1 MRGNFGA
8 WLINHGYSTR
18 TVELYGGYVTRAAR
32 DLTEWRVTL
41 ARATFDHLYAW
52 WSTLPRSSSSRNGA
66 RHALIAF
73 YRYRG
78 RDDGAPAHRL
88 PRIPAP
94 EMLPRP
100 VDPLTYDEIRRAADR
115 LGGIHQI
122 LGALLADTGCRIGEA
137 RRARWHQFVLRG
149 DDPRWYI
156 EGKGSRRRGPKERG
170 VPVNE
175 HLRAALTAWRAQTDS
190 ADWLFA
196 SDRSATGYV
205 TRCTLARRLEE
216 ICLDAQVQRITP
228 HVVRHSVATIALDAT
243 GDLRA
248 VQEFLGHANPS
259 TTAIYT
265 KVNTRRLRSVSDVL
279 EQPRREDPPNAA

>member
-1 MRGNFGA
+1 MRGTFAA
-8 WLINHGYSTR
+8 WLTNHGYSMR
-18 TVELYGGYVTRAAR
+18 TVELYGRYVARAAAG
-32 DLTEWRVTL
+32 LAEQRVSL
-41 ARATFDHLYAW
+41 PRATYDHLYAW
-52 WSTLPRSSSSRNGA
+52 WATLPQSSSSRNGA

-94 EMLPRP
+94 TMLPRP
-100 VDPLTYDEIRRAADR
+100 VDPLTYDELRQAADR
-115 LGGIHQI
+115 LGGIHRI

-137 RRARWHQFVLRG
+137 RRARWHQFELRG

-156 EGKGSRRRGPKERG
+156 EGKGSRRRGPKERS
-170 VPVNE
+170 VPIND
-175 HLRAALTAWRAQTDS
+175 HLREALLVWRAECTS

-216 ICLDAQVQRITP
+216 ICLDAQVERITP
-228 HVVRHSVATIALDAT
+228 HRVRHSVATIGLEAT

-248 VQEFLGHANPS
+248 VQELLGHAS
-259 TTAIYT
+259 LATTQIYT
-265 KVNTRRLRSVSDVL
+265 QVTTRRLRTVTDALVDRPNHL
-279 EQPRREDPPNAA
+279 PPAA